1 VPCCQGAFF
10 VSWFGLVLGIDGY
23 VRRRKSLDSEKGY
36 TSLKIRFAVEEGVIK
51 ELKGKGTKGGG
62 GGGGGVGCGGKIV

>member
-1 VPCCQGAFF
+1 
-10 VSWFGLVLGIDGY
+10 LVLGIDGY

-51 ELKGKGTKGGG
+51 ELKGKGTKGWGG
-62 GGGGGVGCGGKIV
+62 GGGGGESGLKGNMFRAVRREAMLDRD